1 MKRTSTRM
9 PFAVFEGGIV
19 RLSRCLRESLIPH
32 FIRDCPAG
40 ILRKRLVVSAAA
52 SRLNLAAKLAYAAT
66 SRCTACCRTQGGVRP
81 HTRSTK

>member
-32 FIRDCPAG
+32 FIRDCPTG
-40 ILRKRLVVSAAA
+40 ILRKLCLLVEPK
-52 SRLNLAAKLAYAAT
+52 RF
-66 SRCTACCRTQGGVRP
+66 RP
-81 HTRSTK
+81 YPQHSTK